1 MAGPEAAKNSV
12 DNNGGKTGWESV
24 AAQEFR
30 GETNINSKT
39 GDSRTFTL
47 KDNYPR
53 MEGETKS
60 QWQER
65 LDKIQSA
72 IDEAEAEGAAADEKK
87 AYETSKFGQEEKKY
101 RDLYDTLEESAFER
115 SDKDW
120 ASIDKMLAEGKIT
133 AERADYLKELSN
145 RRAVEGIDAAKA
157 KTEEIISGIHQ
168 DYEDSKAVGTP
179 EEQKKYR
186 QFFEERKEENYQN
199 MKRTGRLTNQEQ
211 YYTSKAAK
219 AEDSTVANTEAKPVA
234 SSAPENAGTKATE
247 VKPEEVAQTVEDLEG
262 EKAQAE
268 KKAEAEKAEQ
278 VEKAEDKKAEKTADK
293 KAEQRE
299 EEPNYSMKEILE
311 KGKDIVPS
319 YMVEYW
325 EKACEKYSV
334 EEMRGITIALEN
346 LKNNNRDAAMKEV
359 RGKWIEDGFVMGAI
373 AMFDPAGIKLIRDA
387 LTEEYGAPND
397 HNKDY
402 LDRYTRY
409 HERKQ
414 KELAKTGEQ
423 KSAEADKPKKVQPD
437 MGGRASGEAAGEQ
450 KKSADGML
458 EGADEFGRDT
468 WRGEFIGLVKELTK
482 NPGEENQKKLN
493 QLRMA
498 KGVIE
503 GVNAGQKLSDE
514 QMAGLYQVENKQA
527 LTYVLKHSPAAVNM
541 LEDYRKRNG
550 AKEEELKT
558 FGLWREDY
566 AKRKE
571 AYEERK
577 NGKKVDSTKLDTK
590 SAEAGTKAET
600 STQESEAKPAA
611 EEEIP
616 GYHGEEK
623 VKTNPDYFGQFEVNP
638 DDPYY
643 VEGVKDIVNQQIQS
657 IVSRLE
663 GMSPKDRKHEEES
676 LKLITKALEKMAQDG
691 KVSERL
697 LGKINGMGASLT
709 AGVLRGH
716 GDSYK
721 KHSENADEVA
731 AKLDYALTKYYQ
743 DHGYRQGRR

>member
-30 GETNINSKT
+30 GETNTNSKT
-39 GDSRTFTL
+39 GNPRTFTL
-47 KDNYPR
+47 RDNYPR

-72 IDEAEAEGAAADEKK
+72 IDKAEAEGAAADEKK

-157 KTEEIISGIHQ
+157 KTEEIIAGIHQ

-179 EEQKKYR
+179 EEQEKYR

-199 MKRTGRLTNQEQ
+199 MKRTGRLTNQQQ
-211 YYTSKAAK
+211 YYTSKA
-219 AEDSTVANTEAKPVA
+219 TEASDSAEAKT
-234 SSAPENAGTKATE
+234 SNAPENTGAKATE

-268 KKAEAEKAEQ
+268 KKAKTEKTEPAEKT
-278 VEKAEDKKAEKTADK
+278 EDKKAEEAADK
-293 KAEQRE
+293 KAEQKE
-299 EEPNYSMKEILE
+299 EEPSYSMKEILK

-325 EKACEKYSV
+325 EKACEKYSL
-334 EEMRGITIALEN
+334 EEMRGITTALEN
-346 LKNNNRDAAMKEV
+346 LKNNNPEAAMKEV
-359 RGKWIEDGFVMGAI
+359 RDKWIEDGFVMGAI

-402 LDRYTRY
+402 LDRYARY
-409 HERKQ
+409 HERRQ
-414 KELAKTGEQ
+414 KELARVGEQ
-423 KSAEADKPKKVQPD
+423 KSAEADEPKKVQPD

-450 KKSADGML
+450 KKSADGVL
-458 EGADEFGRDT
+458 EGADEFGQT
-468 WRGEFIGLVKELTK
+468 AWKGEFAGLVKEIVK
-482 NPGEENQKKLN
+482 SPNDERVKKLE

-498 KGVIE
+498 KDAIE
-503 GVNAGQKLSDE
+503 GVNAGRKLSDE
-514 QMAGLYQVENKQA
+514 QMAGLYQEENKQA
-527 LTYVLKHSPAAVNM
+527 LTYVLRHSPAAVDM
-541 LEDYRKRNG
+541 LENYRKQNG
-550 AKEEELKT
+550 AKENELKA

-571 AYEERK
+571 AYEEAK
-577 NGKKVDSTKLDTK
+577 NKKVET
-590 SAEAGTKAET
+590 AEAKPKAE
-600 STQESEAKPAA
+600 ESEAKPETKASESGS
-611 EEEIP
+611 EEEKVT

-721 KHSENADEVA
+721 KRSENADEVA

-743 DHGYRQGRR
+743 EHGYRQGRR